1 MEGHTSSNMEVPP
14 NVVCLPTIGKTN
26 MEPMDI
32 GDDMMSV
39 RKDSEYNIEKSNI
52 QSSPLNLTM
61 AKKY

>member
-1 MEGHTSSNMEVPP
+1 
-14 NVVCLPTIGKTN
+14 